1 MKVLKCKIL
10 PMKFIAFDLETTG
23 TLAGIDR
30 IVEVG
35 FVRFNNG
42 QPVDRF
48 ACLVDPEMPI
58 PEAASRVNGISNDM
72 VKGKPKIESLLEPL
86 TEYCGQDPLVAH
98 NANFDYQFLLADFK
112 KFEIPAPLGTVFDT
126 LPLSRKVYPGL
137 MSYRLASVAKHLN
150 IQTGTLHRADEDAEY
165 CGHVFHKILERLYP
179 DGTPDWADLVQFS
192 GRAELK
198 FPVIEKQLKQLDFF
212 S

>member
-1 MKVLKCKIL
+1 MN
-10 PMKFIAFDLETTG
+10 FIAFDLETTG

-35 FVRFNNG
+35 FVRFVEG
-42 QPVDRF
+42 KPHDRF

-58 PEAASRVNGISNDM
+58 PPGATRVNGITDEM
-72 VKGKPKIESLLEPL
+72 VAGKPKIEELLTSL
-86 TEYCGQDPLVAH
+86 TEYCRNDMLVAH
-98 NANFDYQFLLADFK
+98 NANFDFQFLLADYK
-112 KFEIPAPLGTVFDT
+112 KHEFPAPLGTVFDT

-137 MSYRLASVAKHLN
+137 MNYKLASIAKHLN
-150 IQTGTLHRADEDAEY
+150 IETGTLHRADEDAEY
-165 CGHVFHKILERLYP
+165 CGHVFNKILERLYP
-179 DGTPDWADLVQFS
+179 DGTPDWADLVRFS

-198 FPVIEKQLKQLDFF
+198 FPVIEKQLKQLDLF